1 MSIKIELELDDN
13 DLAYFRQIIDEK
25 KLGQKDAEI
34 RDVVEATRDLIRAAR
49 QASTPRYIMSMLE
62 QLGPL
67 VDMVTDSDWSLPAD
81 DIARVLHALAY
92 FSDPE
97 DLIPDDVPGIGYLD
111 DAVMVELACRSLRP
125 ELEAYL
131 DFCKF
136 RDQESA
142 RRGGSGGN
150 DSAVS
155 RLDWLETRRKELQE
169 TMHKNRSLFA
179 RRRA

>member
-1 MSIKIELELDDN
+1 MGIKIELELDDN
-13 DLAYFRQIIDEK
+13 DLAYFQRIIEEK
-25 KLGQKDAEI
+25 KLGQRDLEI
-34 RDVVEATRDLIRAAR
+34 RDVVEATRELIRAAR

-67 VDMVTDSDWSLPAD
+67 VDMVTDEDWSLPAD
-81 DIARVLHALAY
+81 DVARVLHALAY

-111 DAVMVELACRSLRP
+111 DAVMVELACRNLRP

-136 RDQESA
+136 RDQESS
-142 RRGGSGGN
+142 RRG
-150 DSAVS
+150 SAGIEVGHVS
-155 RLDWLETRRKELQE
+155 RLDWLETRRKELQA
-169 TMHKNRSLFA
+169 TMRKNRSLFS
-179 RRRA
+179 RRQA